1 MALNVFI
8 GWSGRKS
15 FPVAEKLMVWLKE
28 VIPNIET
35 WMSEELTPGTFA
47 WFDDLNK
54 KLRKTDFAV
63 MCVNQDNWENP
74 WLSYEPGVVI
84 GKRQKKTRVCPFL
97 IDPYALRRNLPEP
110 LKLFWAAKPTSDG
123 TYRLVKIIYEAA
135 NGLFSKE
142 SENQFKGVFDEKW
155 PELEKVIMDTAG
167 SPPPPPSPD
176 PADYIDD
183 FMKVSRCIEAH
194 KDRIYGQ
201 FHDVIKRAVKTIRAG
216 RYNSKAIIELASTE
230 IRKSK
235 ERFIDDNSLLVGNVC
250 AFFESYYTEDD
261 LERAINEMESALKI
275 DTKQHKKPPK
285 PITLKELEA
294 IREGWETYMEV
305 AIVKVFA
312 EYHRILLGRLNNYL
326 GSITQRNKV
335 GT

>member
-15 FPVAEKLMVWLKE
+15 FLVAEKLAVWLKK

-63 MCVNQDNWENP
+63 MCVNQDNWDNP

-84 GKRQKKTRVCPFL
+84 GKRQKKTRVCPYL

-135 NGLFSKE
+135 NGLLSKE
-142 SENQFKGVFDEKW
+142 SEKQFKGIFDEKW

-167 SPPPPPSPD
+167 PAPPPPSPE
-176 PADYIDD
+176 PADYMHD
-183 FMKVSRCIEAH
+183 FMKVSRWIEQH
-194 KDRIYGQ
+194 QDKLYGQ
-201 FHDVIKRAVKTIRAG
+201 FLGVIKKAIKAIRAG
-216 RYNSKAIIELASTE
+216 TYNSEAILELAASE

-235 ERFIDDNSLLVGNVC
+235 ERFRDDNSLLVGNVC

-261 LERAINEMESALKI
+261 LQRAITEMESALEI
-275 DTKQHKKPPK
+275 DKKQSKKPPK
-285 PITLKELEA
+285 LRTLKELESL
-294 IREGWETYMEV
+294 REEWETYMEIAV
-305 AIVKVFA
+305 AKVFA
-312 EYHRILLGRLNNYL
+312 EFHRILLGKLNNYL
-326 GSITQRNKV
+326 GSIARRNRS
-335 GT
+335 GA